1 MGTTFAA
8 GFFKLAPAKVGRLA
22 SRENQA
28 GIIFAA
34 SFSRLEAACRGA
46 SEVHWERS
54 LRRAFADWQLL
65 GGGEEASQRG
75 Y

>member
-8 GFFKLAPAKVGRLA
+8 GFFELAPAKGGRLA
-22 SRENQA
+22 SREHQA

-46 SEVHWERS
+46 SEVH
-54 LRRAFADWQLL
+54 
-65 GGGEEASQRG
+65 
-75 Y
+75 